1 MKLTG
6 KSTEYVQTLVT
17 CVLVVAVAAFAACYP
32 SPDLAIEDY
41 DTVVTVVTEGAD
53 FSGYSTY
60 FMPDSVFQRGDEG
73 SVSRD
78 FDDLILGDIHRNMQ
92 SLGYVYEADPVGNG
106 ADVLVV
112 ASTITQEH
120 WSAYLGWPFFG
131 TGLGGGFRY
140 PTGGM
145 RYLYTTGTVAIDMA
159 EIAKLDPDEN
169 VYPVEWTASVSGP
182 LQSSKENTADRIT
195 NGIDQAFAQSPYLK
209 PDQNEP

>member
-1 MKLTG
+1 
-6 KSTEYVQTLVT
+6 
-17 CVLVVAVAAFAACYP
+17 VAALAACYP

-41 DTVVTVVTEGAD
+41 DTVVTVVTEGAE
-53 FSGYSTY
+53 FGSYSTY

-92 SLGYVYEADPVGNG
+92 QLGYVYEADPIGNG

-112 ASTITQEH
+112 ASTITQEN
-120 WSAYLGWPFFG
+120 WGAYLGWPFFG
-131 TGLGGGFRY
+131 AGLGGGFAY
-140 PTGGM
+140 PSGSA

-159 EIAKLDPDEN
+159 EIAKLDPDED
-169 VYPVEWTASVSGP
+169 VYPVEWTASISGP
-182 LQSSKENTADRIT
+182 LQSSKENTPDRIS

-209 PDQNEP
+209 PDQNQP